1 MTYLQD
7 SVINVLE
14 NVSLKY
20 SILKTIGLYLIHTI
34 IITRRRHKVFTI
46 LDLIASLTI
55 WIAGSWTGGIVLVLL
70 RRSSRDR
77 QLVFRSGLAQPLRR
91 GAAFVSSASRW
102 HRGRRQCRRGWRGG
116 TIKYELGYLPA
127 TNSGAVG
134 TFV

>member
-1 MTYLQD
+1 MIAF
-7 SVINVLE
+7 VINVLE
-14 NVSLKY
+14 NVCYNIYSKNYRALFNSYNYYNEKKTLSLY
-20 SILKTIGLYLIHTI
+20 NTI
-34 IITRRRHKVFTI
+34 
-46 LDLIASLTI
+46 DLIASLTI

>member
-1 MTYLQD
+1 MIAF
-7 SVINVLE
+7 VINVLE
-14 NVSLKY
+14 NVSLQY
-20 SILKTIGLYLIHTI
+20 ISILKTIELYLIHTI
-34 IITRRRHKVFTI
+34 ILTRIRHKVFTI

-77 QLVFRSGLAQPLRR
+77 QLVIRSGLAQPLRR
-91 GAAFVSSASRW
+91 GTAFVSSASRW